1 MTSRRLFFAL
11 WPDNRQRER
20 LRDLVV
26 PAAKIVEGRAVDRR
40 NWHVTLV
47 FIGDFPDA
55 RIQELQAVKESISV
69 EPFRLRF
76 DRLEYWPRPRVAA
89 LVATAVPPELERLV
103 GSLQSRLLYCGL
115 EPEQRLYRPHMTLVR
130 SARSFETQR
139 LAQAVDTEWSSFEL
153 VESVSEPGRTTYQ
166 PLLKDF

>member
-1 MTSRRLFFAL
+1 MSSRRLFFAL

-26 PAAKIVEGRAVDRR
+26 PATTIVEGRAVDRR

-47 FIGDFPDA
+47 FIGEFPEA
-55 RIQELQAVKESISV
+55 RIQELQAVRESVSV

-89 LVATAVPPELERLV
+89 LVATTVPPELERLV
-103 GSLQSRLLYCGL
+103 ESLQSHLPGCGL

-130 SARSFETQR
+130 NARPFETQR
-139 LAQAVDTEWSSFEL
+139 LAQAVDTEWSGFEL
-153 VESVSEPGRTTYQ
+153 VESVSEPGRTTYR